1 MRAHSLRLRL
11 LLAAAFAVLVA
22 MLIAWFV
29 MTWLFARHIER
40 RVAMELE
47 NEAIILLA
55 DLKLSPQQEPQVDEA
70 PANPRFNLPSSGLY
84 WQVSNAQG
92 MQRSRSLWDESLPLP
107 EPLPPLSAW
116 RTRSVDGPFGQRLF
130 LLERSISLSAGSQ
143 PVLLQLAQD
152 KVLQYVARK
161 EFGRDLGL
169 FLAILGAVLIA
180 AAALQVSVGLK
191 PLRKLRQELIRLQ
204 NHPASRLTDSHP
216 REIAPLIDAINRLA
230 DAREADL
237 TRAKRRAAD
246 LAHSLKT
253 PLAAL
258 EAQSNRARAAGASEA
273 ADGIEHAISAMTAAV
288 NAELGRLR
296 VDTVRSQLYAS
307 AASPQEAAEQI
318 VGVIEHTAIG
328 ESLVFDVDI
337 PPSLRVPVPLDDLKE
352 LLGALL
358 ENAARFARRR
368 VCMQGQMTADGK
380 VELIIEDDGRGV
392 DAAILHTLQHRGKL
406 DEAGPGH
413 QGLGLIIAREL
424 VEATNGQIQ
433 LTHSTLGG
441 LKIVLSWPPASR
453 ADTAQT

>member
-1 MRAHSLRLRL
+1 M
-11 LLAAAFAVLVA
+11 AAAFAVLIA

-55 DLKLSPQQEPQVDEA
+55 DLKLDASQEPQVDEG

-107 EPLPPLSAW
+107 TPVPPLSAW
-116 RTRSVDGPFGQRLF
+116 RTRSIDGPFGQRLF
-130 LLERSISLSAGSQ
+130 LLERSISLS
-143 PVLLQLAQD
+143 PDTPPILLQLAQD

-191 PLRKLRQELIRLQ
+191 PLRKLRHELLNLQ
-204 NHPASRLTDSHP
+204 NHPASRLTDTHP

-288 NAELGRLR
+288 YAELGRLR
-296 VDTVRSQLYAS
+296 VDTVRNNLYAS
-307 AASPQEAAEQI
+307 ASSPQEAAEQI

-328 ESLVFDVDI
+328 ESLVFNIDI
-337 PPSLRVPVPLDDLKE
+337 PASLRVPVPLDDLKE

-358 ENAARFARRR
+358 ENAARFARRQ
-368 VCMQGQMTADGK
+368 VCMRGQMAADGK
-380 VELIIEDDGRGV
+380 VELQIEDDGLGL
-392 DAAILHTLQHRGKL
+392 DAATLYTLQHRGKL

-413 QGLGLIIAREL
+413 QGLGLIIARDL

-433 LTHSTLGG
+433 LAHSALGG
-441 LKIVLSWPPASR
+441 LKILLTWSAPQR
-453 ADTAQT
+453 TD

>member
-11 LLAAAFAVLVA
+11 LLAAAFAVLIA

-29 MTWLFARHIER
+29 MSWLFARHIER

-55 DLKLSPQQEPQVDEA
+55 DLKLSPGQEPQVDET

-84 WQVSNAQG
+84 WQVSNAKG

-107 EPLPPLSAW
+107 VPAPPLSAW
-116 RTRSVDGPFGQRLF
+116 RTRSIDGPFGQRLF
-130 LLERSISLSAGSQ
+130 LLERSISLSADS
-143 PVLLQLAQD
+143 PPILLQLAQD
-152 KVLQYVARK
+152 KALQYVARK

-169 FLAILGAVLIA
+169 FLAVLGAVLLA

-191 PLRKLRQELIRLQ
+191 PLRKLRYELLNLQ
-204 NHPASRLTDSHP
+204 HHPASRLTDTHP
-216 REIAPLIDAINRLA
+216 REITPLIDAINRLA

-296 VDTVRSQLYAS
+296 VDTVRNNLYSSAS
-307 AASPQEAAEQI
+307 SAQEAAEQI

-328 ESLVFDVDI
+328 ESLVFNIDI
-337 PPSLRVPVPLDDLKE
+337 PASLRVPVPLDDLKE

-358 ENAARFARRR
+358 ENAARFARRQVSIR
-368 VCMQGQMTADGK
+368 GQMAADNK
-380 VELIIEDDGRGV
+380 VELLIEDDGLGL
-392 DAAILHTLQHRGKL
+392 DAATLYTLQHRGKL

-441 LKIVLSWPPASR
+441 LKIVLTWPAALR
-453 ADTAQT
+453 AD